1 MSQGITKDTKPVKI
15 VSRKMSDGECHE
27 LDCRNARF
35 GLSLAN
41 LGDLDGDGFNGTC
54 VRCARV
60 FVVYVCSRVRD
71 LVVLLVLYV

>member
-1 MSQGITKDTKPVKI
+1 MLQGITKDTKPVKI

-41 LGDLDGDGFNGTC
+41 LGDLDGDGYNGTC
-54 VRCARV
+54 VLVCV
-60 FVVYVCSRVRD
+60 FVVWLCFWDITIFYKKYVWN
-71 LVVLLVLYV
+71 